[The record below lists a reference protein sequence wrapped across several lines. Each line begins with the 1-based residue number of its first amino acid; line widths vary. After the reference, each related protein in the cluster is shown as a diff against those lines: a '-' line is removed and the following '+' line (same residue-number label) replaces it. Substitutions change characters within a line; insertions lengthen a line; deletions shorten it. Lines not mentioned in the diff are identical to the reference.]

1 MTGVRCDLHEVS
13 ALGKQAT
20 NMDAWHVISTTAI
33 RRIDDGK
40 LESLPCYIVDIR
52 NRGEYKIELE
62 AENQKCGINRF
73 SHQCHQTLN

>member
-20 NMDAWHVISTTAI
+20 NMDAWHVISTAAI
-33 RRIDDGK
+33 RRIDDGN
-40 LESLPCYIVDIR
+40 LESLYLAIDIR

-62 AENQKCGINRF
+62 AENQKCSINRF